1 MTRAVVQRSAGG
13 VIYQEREG
21 EMWVALIATQ
31 GGSVWGLPKGMI
43 EEGETPLQA
52 ALREVL
58 EETGLRGDRV
68 ADLGYIDY
76 WYRNADSNVLY
87 HKFVD
92 YYLLKYLDGDVTE
105 HGWEVDEARWFT
117 IDEAL
122 ATASYE
128 NERKVLTRA
137 IESWRNLPLDV
148 E

>member
-1 MTRAVVQRSAGG
+1 MTRTVVQRSAGG

-21 EMWVALIATQ
+21 KIWVTLIATQ

-43 EEGETPLQA
+43 EEDETPLET
-52 ALREVL
+52 ALREVA

-68 ADLGYIDY
+68 ADLGYIEY
-76 WYRNADSNVLY
+76 WYRDPENNALH

-92 YYLLKYLDGDVTE
+92 YYLLKYLDGDVRE

-122 ATASYE
+122 AAASYE
-128 NERKVLTRA
+128 NERKVLNRA

>member
-1 MTRAVVQRSAGG
+1 MTRAVVLRSAGG

-43 EEGETPLQA
+43 EEEETPLEA
-52 ALREVL
+52 AVREVA

-68 ADLGYIDY
+68 ADLGYIE
-76 WYRNADSNVLY
+76 YRYRDPESNVLF

-92 YYLLKYLDGDVTE
+92 YYLLKYLDGDVRD
-105 HGWEVDEARWFT
+105 HGWEADEARWFT
-117 IDEAL
+117 IDGAL
-122 ATASYE
+122 AAASYE
-128 NERKVLTRA
+128 NERKVLNRA
-137 IESWRNLPLDV
+137 IESWRNLSLDV

>member
-13 VIYQEREG
+13 VIYQEKEG

-92 YYLLKYLDGDVTE
+92 YYLLKYLEGDVAE

-117 IDEAL
+117 MDTAL
-122 ATASYE
+122 DAASYD
-128 NERKVLTRA
+128 NERNVLNRA

>member
-13 VIYQEREG
+13 VIYQEKEG

-52 ALREVL
+52 ASREVM

-68 ADLGYIDY
+68 ADLGHIDY
-76 WYRNADSNVLY
+76 WYRDAENHVLH

-92 YYLLKYLDGDVTE
+92 YYLLKYLDGDIAE

-117 IDEAL
+117 IDDSL

-128 NERKVLTRA
+128 NERKVLARA
-137 IESWRNLPLDV
+137 IESWRNLPLDD

>member
-13 VIYQEREG
+13 VIYQEEEG
-21 EMWVALIATQ
+21 EIRVALIATQ

-76 WYRNADSNVLY
+76 WYRDAENNVLH

-92 YYLLKYLDGDVTE
+92 YYLLKYLDGDVAE